1 MPSKRWMPKLPL
13 KTMSTRVRAFRDRG
27 CFVFLVAFWCVANI
41 YSPILLA
48 TDATLRPGD
57 TIDLKLGGVPSTEIG
72 SVSGQYLIDGNGYV
86 NMPNIGK
93 VRIGGLSA
101 AAAESA
107 IENVYKVKE
116 IYTHPTIIITMQLQS
131 RWVNIGGEVKSPQRV
146 PYTADLTVLS
156 SINAAG
162 GFSPYADQ
170 RKVRLL
176 RGGQVTVIDVKKI
189 RGDPSRDIAVQ
200 PGDQIEVP
208 QSLF

>member
-1 MPSKRWMPKLPL
+1 
-13 KTMSTRVRAFRDRG
+13 
-27 CFVFLVAFWCVANI
+27 VANI